1 MVSNE
6 KTDPTFIWTYL
17 IGLGKYNII
26 ELMAQAE
33 RHEIKL
39 IKIKRPLIPD
49 LVIHNTIIKH
59 LEKNGVTVIRED
71 IKR

>member
-17 IGLGKYNII
+17 IGLGKYNLI

-33 RHEIKL
+33 KHEIQL
-39 IKIKRPLIPD
+39 IKIKRPLVPD
-49 LVIHNTIIKH
+49 MVVHNTIIKH
-59 LEKNGVTVIRED
+59 LEKYGITVIRED